1 MQTGKVKMFN
11 TSQGHGIIA
20 SDEGGAE
27 LHARASS
34 INTSGVKTLE
44 KNQKVSFDVVS
55 SPKGD
60 QAVNIRLIEYPPE

>member
-1 MQTGKVKMFN
+1 MQTGKVKTFN
-11 TSQGHGIIA
+11 TFQGHGIIA
-20 SDEGGAE
+20 SDEGGE

-60 QAVNIRLIEYPPE
+60 QAVNIRLID